1 MADIVKMAS
10 VLNIEC
16 AFLDGDT
23 RTITLKN
30 PRSDISASD
39 IESLETLLQTEYI
52 IIGDRDSS
60 DFRRIK
66 RAVKRDTTTKYLDLE

>member
-1 MADIVKMAS
+1 MPDFTKTES

-16 AFLDGDT
+16 LFLDGDT

-30 PRSDISASD
+30 PRSNISSSE
-39 IESLETLLQTEYI
+39 IENLETFMQTNQI

-60 DFRRIK
+60 DFRKIK
-66 RAVKRDTTTKYLDLE
+66 KAVKRDTNTTYLDLG

>member
-39 IESLETLLQTEYI
+39 IESLETFMQTENI